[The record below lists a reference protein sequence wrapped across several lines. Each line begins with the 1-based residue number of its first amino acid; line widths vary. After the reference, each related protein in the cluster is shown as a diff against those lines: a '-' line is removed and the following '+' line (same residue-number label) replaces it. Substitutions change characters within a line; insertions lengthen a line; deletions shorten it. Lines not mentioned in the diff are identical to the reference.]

1 MKLSEDRYQT
11 LAAQL
16 EQETIASRDREKK
29 IQQLQEEV
37 KLFTILL
44 PSHKNNCRAQ
54 CILFYL
60 SRLQTF
66 YDSALI

>member
-11 LAAQL
+11 LAGQL

-37 KLFTILL
+37 KLLPSL
-44 PSHKNNCRAQ
+44 SPSHKNNCRA
-54 CILFYL
+54 
-60 SRLQTF
+60 
-66 YDSALI
+66 

>member
-37 KLFTILL
+37 KPTFAK
-44 PSHKNNCRAQ
+44 PFAKSYNCRAY

>member
-37 KLFTILL
+37 KPAFSNPFT
-44 PSHKNNCRAQ
+44 KKGK
-54 CILFYL
+54 
-60 SRLQTF
+60 
-66 YDSALI
+66 